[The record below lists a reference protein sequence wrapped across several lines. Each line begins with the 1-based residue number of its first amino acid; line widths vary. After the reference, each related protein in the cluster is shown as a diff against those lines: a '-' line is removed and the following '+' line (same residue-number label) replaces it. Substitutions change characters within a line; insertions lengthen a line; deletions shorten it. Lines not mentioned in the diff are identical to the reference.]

1 MVMALEGTLEEFNIV
16 AVLQMVAG
24 SRMTGSLLLWDAANK
39 ATLVFAQGLII
50 HADSTQQADRLGEV
64 LVRTHR
70 ITRAQLEKATS
81 AQLRQ
86 RSGQRLGQ
94 ILRDMNLV
102 TDEDLAMVMQIKIH
116 EIMSRLLLWTR
127 GRWQFRFETVD
138 ADAEIPSSAISVE
151 DVLSGQMVMLD
162 DDPGYDTQAML
173 DEVYSIVQGRARESE
188 RIIIEADEWAVL
200 SAVDGRA
207 SVGEIAGRIGME
219 PEQACEIV
227 ADLVAVRL
235 IARSPAPVPE
245 QSAAPA
251 PAPMAAGPFAGAG
264 TLVMDAPLLDGLG
277 EILAVLLARTEG
289 IEVCLIDASGSLM
302 ARRGREAHIRY
313 PGLFALT
320 AGIFASWQEL
330 GRCLGESKVSTLLYQ
345 GAGLNICFSPV
356 GAQALLMT
364 LYQQTAN
371 SGLVNFWSRE
381 ASARIGRLLAP
392 VAAGAPLPPSAL
404 ANRAGPPAALL
415 TAGAPG
421 AGPPAAPGALGL
433 DAAFQAEVSRQLEEL
448 FRT

>member
-1 MVMALEGTLEEFNIV
+1 MALEGTLEEFNIV

-392 VAAGAPLPPSAL
+392 VGAGAPLPPSAL

>member
-1 MVMALEGTLEEFNIV
+1 MALEGTLEEFNIV

-173 DEVYSIVQGRARESE
+173 DEVYGIVQGRARESE

-245 QSAAPA
+245 QTPA
-251 PAPMAAGPFAGAG
+251 PARASMAVGPFAGAG

-392 VAAGAPLPPSAL
+392 AGAGAPLPPSAL